1 MKVNLIQSYN
11 NNYCYKDLKANIKKT
26 DYRGCNCITD
36 YCALPFYIPDISFK
50 KSNAEK
56 VLKTFTNH
64 VGDAYSG
71 YPMLREKT
79 VKEIFQKLDKRPNAQ
94 AAINLLNNYTK
105 YLYRIESQIYEIILD
120 APYKHKKTF
129 DEILKQHVP
138 GALTRLREKESY
150 ILHSTDD
157 FIKELSNGTRHTISQ
172 IRDYSLKQVE
182 DDTFRRGTPLGL
194 IQEITVCPEEDVI
207 LRQIYRTWFR
217 LPHSFMD
224 EDAFIVENSKMSHTS
239 IAKRLISVSEESV
252 EHIKLQKNNGSD
264 DMENLLLTSRGFN
277 HERGELPMD
286 EFSLIMLPYGINVP
300 NNIQMQMNQFI
311 RGINVMDPLY
321 TKISWYPDKVKETI
335 LKQSNGLILLD
346 TSKLNL
352 SKRQKKE
359 NNCVNRLSEKYIVK
373 PKE

>member
-11 NNYCYKDLKANIKKT
+11 NNYCYKDLKSNIKKP
-26 DYRGCNCITD
+26 DLRSSNCVTD
-36 YCALPFYIPDISFK
+36 YCALPFYIPEISFK

-94 AAINLLNNYTK
+94 AAINLLNSYTK

-138 GALTRLREKESY
+138 GALIRLREKECY
-150 ILHSTDD
+150 ILQSTDD
-157 FIKELSNGTRHTISQ
+157 FIKELSSSTRYAVSQ
-172 IRDYSLKQVE
+172 IRDYSLKQV
-182 DDTFRRGTPLGL
+182 DDDSFRRVTPLGL
-194 IQEITVCPEEDVI
+194 IQGISVCPEEDVI

-239 IAKRLISVSEESV
+239 IAKRL
-252 EHIKLQKNNGSD
+252 
-264 DMENLLLTSRGFN
+264 MTWRTCF
-277 HERGELPMD
+277 
-286 EFSLIMLPYGINVP
+286 
-300 NNIQMQMNQFI
+300 
-311 RGINVMDPLY
+311 
-321 TKISWYPDKVKETI
+321 
-335 LKQSNGLILLD
+335 
-346 TSKLNL
+346 
-352 SKRQKKE
+352 
-359 NNCVNRLSEKYIVK
+359 
-373 PKE
+373 